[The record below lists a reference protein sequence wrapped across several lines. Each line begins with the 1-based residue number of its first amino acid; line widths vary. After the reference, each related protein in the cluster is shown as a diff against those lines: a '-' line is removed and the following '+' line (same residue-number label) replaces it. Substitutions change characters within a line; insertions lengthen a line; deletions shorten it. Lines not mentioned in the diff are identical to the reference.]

1 MDSSTPFI
9 QSGLASLRQPATVAV
24 LASLGIHGLFA
35 ANVEKIS
42 LFSRAAQLPPSV
54 ELLELSPDQVGGI
67 YPPPPPKFGL
77 SEIAP
82 PPSLASIL
90 GGGPTIPEFPVNA
103 PPPPTAESFASVPQ
117 EFYTIPVYP
126 SSGIPGTN
134 LPPVVQRSPET
145 YTFSTLPPSVNIPD
159 FTPPPP
165 SPIPEYTPPDQSN
178 TFPDR
183 NSQELDRTR
192 EFYEQ
197 LDQGNIEFSQAP
209 PPLGQS
215 GILNPPRMGDDEPGS
230 QPPRFPPPKEPTDGV
245 ASANIEEQSQT
256 PPEEFR
262 GSILQGLQEGSET
275 AENSSNVAANSPVWT
290 QQPPEGQVSNQQRAM
305 LEGGSLYVNWVL
317 GVRESYPDVQ
327 SAQAISISDVYPAE
341 ACEQQLNGQA
351 LVGVII
357 GSGGE
362 ILAEPELLL
371 DTGYPVL
378 DDTAIQK
385 VQEFISTESLARGNP
400 TAYQFA
406 FNFNSESCGEES
418 LLEEAADAIVEPA
431 LEMEPEVSQPDA
443 IVEPALEMEP
453 EVSQPDAIVEPALE
467 MEPEVSQPDAIV
479 EPALEME
486 PEVSQ
491 PDAIGEPALEM
502 EPEVSQPDAI
512 GEPAL
517 EMEPEVSQP
526 DAIVEPALEMEPEV
540 SQPDAI
546 VEPALEMEPEVSQPD
561 AIGEPAL
568 EMEPEVS
575 QPDAIGEPALE
586 MEPEVSQPDA
596 IVEPALEMEP
606 EVSQP
611 EGMPSGFDQPLEVET
626 PAE

>member
-54 ELLELSPDQVGGI
+54 ELLELSPEQVGGI

-134 LPPVVQRSPET
+134 LPPVVPRSPES

-178 TFPDR
+178 TFPDK
-183 NSQELDRTR
+183 NSEELDRAR

-197 LDQGNIEFSQAP
+197 LEQGNIEFSQAP

-215 GILNPPRMGDDEPGS
+215 GILNPPRMGDDEPGN

-245 ASANIEEQSQT
+245 ASANIDEQSQT

-275 AENSSNVAANSPVWT
+275 AENSNVAANSPVWR
-290 QQPPEGQVSNQQRAM
+290 QQPPEGQLSNQEMAS

-317 GVRESYPDVQ
+317 GWLESYPDVQ
-327 SAQAISISDVYPAE
+327 SAQAISISDVYPVE
-341 ACEQQLNGQA
+341 ACEQQLSGQA

-362 ILAEPELLL
+362 ILAGPELLL

-385 VQEFISTESLARGNP
+385 VQEFVSTESLARGNP
-400 TAYQFA
+400 TAYQYEFY
-406 FNFNSESCGEES
+406 FNSESCGEES
-418 LLEEAADAIVEPA
+418 LLEEGAPATAQPPVENNPTPAVTESEDSSENSVITPPEDVTETEPSNVEP
-431 LEMEPEVSQPDA
+431 EMPAQPTEAFTETEPSNLEPEMPTQPTEA
-443 IVEPALEMEP
+443 FTETEPSNLEP
-453 EVSQPDAIVEPALE
+453 EMPTQPTEAFTETEPSNL
-467 MEPEVSQPDAIV
+467 EPEITP
-479 EPALEME
+479 EPT
-486 PEVSQ
+486 EV
-491 PDAIGEPALEM
+491 
-502 EPEVSQPDAI
+502 
-512 GEPAL
+512 
-517 EMEPEVSQP
+517 
-526 DAIVEPALEMEPEV
+526 
-540 SQPDAI
+540 
-546 VEPALEMEPEVSQPD
+546 
-561 AIGEPAL
+561 
-568 EMEPEVS
+568 
-575 QPDAIGEPALE
+575 
-586 MEPEVSQPDA
+586 
-596 IVEPALEMEP
+596 
-606 EVSQP
+606 QP
-611 EGMPSGFDQPLEVET
+611 EGMPSGFEQPLEVET

>member
-54 ELLELSPDQVGGI
+54 ELLELSPEQVGGI

-134 LPPVVQRSPET
+134 LPPVVQRSPES

-165 SPIPEYTPPDQSN
+165 SSIPEYTPPDQSN
-178 TFPDR
+178 TFPDK
-183 NSQELDRTR
+183 NSEELDRAR

-197 LDQGNIEFSQAP
+197 LEQGNIEFSQAP

-215 GILNPPRMGDDEPGS
+215 GILNPPRMGDDEPGN

-245 ASANIEEQSQT
+245 ASANIDEQSQT

-275 AENSSNVAANSPVWT
+275 AENSNVVANSPVFT
-290 QQPPEGQVSNQQRAM
+290 QEQPPEGQLSNQEMAS

-317 GVRESYPDVQ
+317 GWLESYPDVQ
-327 SAQAISISDVYPAE
+327 SAQAISISDVYPVE
-341 ACEQQLNGQA
+341 ACEQQLSGQA

-362 ILAEPELLL
+362 ILAGPELLL

-385 VQEFISTESLARGNP
+385 VQEFVSTESLARGNP
-400 TAYQFA
+400 TAYQYEFY
-406 FNFNSESCGEES
+406 FNSESCGEVSSPEQAAPQAAPENTQPAQNSSTPGVTES
-418 LLEEAADAIVEPA
+418 EDSSENSVITPPEDVIETEPSN
-431 LEMEPEVSQPDA
+431 LEPEMPAQPTEA
-443 IVEPALEMEP
+443 FTETEPSNLEP
-453 EVSQPDAIVEPALE
+453 EMPTQPTEAFTETEPSNL
-467 MEPEVSQPDAIV
+467 EPEMPTQPTEAFTET
-479 EPALEME
+479 EPSNLE
-486 PEVSQ
+486 PEMPAQ
-491 PDAIGEPALEM
+491 PTEAFTETEPSNL
-502 EPEVSQPDAI
+502 EPEMPAQPTEAFTET
-512 GEPAL
+512 EPL
-517 EMEPEVSQP
+517 NLEPEMPAQP
-526 DAIVEPALEMEPEV
+526 TEAFTETEPSNLEPEIT
-540 SQPDAI
+540 P
-546 VEPALEMEPEVSQPD
+546 EPTEV
-561 AIGEPAL
+561 
-568 EMEPEVS
+568 
-575 QPDAIGEPALE
+575 
-586 MEPEVSQPDA
+586 
-596 IVEPALEMEP
+596 
-606 EVSQP
+606 QP
-611 EGMPSGFDQPLEVET
+611 EGMPSGFEQPLEVET

>member
-9 QSGLASLRQPATVAV
+9 QSGLASLRQPTTVAV

-82 PPSLASIL
+82 PQSLASIL

-117 EFYTIPVYP
+117 EFYTIPVNP

-165 SPIPEYTPPDQSN
+165 SSIPEYTPPDQSN
-178 TFPDR
+178 TFPDK

-209 PPLGQS
+209 APLGQS
-215 GILNPPRMGDDEPGS
+215 GILNPPRTSDDEPGS

-290 QQPPEGQVSNQQRAM
+290 QQQSPLGKVSNQQRAM
-305 LEGGSLYVNWVL
+305 LEGGSLNQGWVSSL
-317 GVRESYPDVQ
+317 VSSYPDLE
-327 SAQAISISDVYPAE
+327 SARPIAISDVYPAE
-341 ACEQQLNGQA
+341 ACEQQLSGQV
-351 LVGVII
+351 LVAVLI

-362 ILAEPELLL
+362 ILAGPELLL

-385 VQEFISTESLARGNP
+385 VQEFVSTESLARGNP

-406 FNFNSESCGEES
+406 FNFNSESCGEMS
-418 LLEEAADAIVEPA
+418 SPEEAAPENTQPPVENNSTPGVTESQDNLEDSSETEAPVTTEAETMESLSEEGLETPPETEAPVTTEAETMESLSEEGLETPPETEAPVTTEAETMESTSEEA
-431 LEMEPEVSQPDA
+431 LETP
-443 IVEPALEMEP
+443 
-453 EVSQPDAIVEPALE
+453 
-467 MEPEVSQPDAIV
+467 
-479 EPALEME
+479 
-486 PEVSQ
+486 
-491 PDAIGEPALEM
+491 
-502 EPEVSQPDAI
+502 
-512 GEPAL
+512 
-517 EMEPEVSQP
+517 
-526 DAIVEPALEMEPEV
+526 
-540 SQPDAI
+540 
-546 VEPALEMEPEVSQPD
+546 
-561 AIGEPAL
+561 
-568 EMEPEVS
+568 
-575 QPDAIGEPALE
+575 
-586 MEPEVSQPDA
+586 
-596 IVEPALEMEP
+596 
-606 EVSQP
+606 
-611 EGMPSGFDQPLEVET
+611 VET
-626 PAE
+626 EAPVTTEAETMESLSEEGLETPPETEAPVT

>member
-1 MDSSTPFI
+1 
-9 QSGLASLRQPATVAV
+9 VAV

-82 PPSLASIL
+82 PQSLASIL

-117 EFYTIPVYP
+117 EFYTIPVNP

-134 LPPVVQRSPET
+134 LPPVVQRSPES

-165 SPIPEYTPPDQSN
+165 SSIPENTPPDQSN
-178 TFPDR
+178 TFPDK
-183 NSQELDRTR
+183 NSEALDRLKT
-192 EFYEQ
+192 FQEQ
-197 LDQGNIEFSQAP
+197 LAKGGVTFSEAP
-209 PPLGQS
+209 PEPDFF
-215 GILNPPRMGDDEPGS
+215 NPPRTSDDEPGN
-230 QPPRFPPPKEPTDGV
+230 QPPRFPPPKETNDGV
-245 ASANIEEQSQT
+245 ASAIEEEPSQT

-262 GSILQGLQEGSET
+262 GSILQDLQKGSET
-275 AENSSNVAANSPVWT
+275 AENSSNVAAISPVWT
-290 QQPPEGQVSNQQRAM
+290 QQPTQGQVSNQQRAM

-317 GVRESYPDVQ
+317 GWLESYPDVQ
-327 SAQAISISDVYPAE
+327 SAQAISISDVYPVE
-341 ACEQQLNGQA
+341 ACEQQLSGQA

-362 ILAEPELLL
+362 ILAGPELLL

-385 VQEFISTESLARGNP
+385 VQEFVSTESLARGNP
-400 TAYQFA
+400 TAYQYEFY
-406 FNFNSESCGEES
+406 FNSENCGEMS
-418 LLEEAADAIVEPA
+418 SPEEAAPENTQPAQNSSTPAVTESEDSSENSVITPPEDVTEIEP
-431 LEMEPEVSQPDA
+431 LEEPRQ
-443 IVEPALEMEP
+443 
-453 EVSQPDAIVEPALE
+453 
-467 MEPEVSQPDAIV
+467 
-479 EPALEME
+479 

-502 EPEVSQPDAI
+502 EQPEVSQPEAIGEPALEMEQPEVSQPEAIGEPALEMEQPEVSQPDAI

-517 EMEPEVSQP
+517 EMEQ
-526 DAIVEPALEMEPEV
+526 
-540 SQPDAI
+540 
-546 VEPALEMEPEVSQPD
+546 PEVSQPD

-568 EMEPEVS
+568 EME
-575 QPDAIGEPALE
+575 Q
-586 MEPEVSQPDA
+586 
-596 IVEPALEMEP
+596 P

-611 EGMPSGFDQPLEVET
+611 EGMPSGFEQPLEVET
-626 PAE
+626 PAESEELME